1 MDILEALK
9 EYIKPELLV
18 LVLVLYLVGFGLK
31 KTEKVSDKYIPLI
44 LGLLGI
50 LISSIYVVATSSIT
64 GYQSVLMMIFTALV
78 QGILVAGASVYIN
91 QVVKQTKKEE

>member
-64 GYQSVLMMIFTALV
+64 GYQSVLMMVFTALV

>member
-50 LISSIYVVATSSIT
+50 VISSIYVVATSSIT

>member
-31 KTEKVSDKYIPLI
+31 KTEKVNDKYIPLI
-44 LGLLGI
+44 LGAIGI
-50 LISSIYVVATSSIT
+50 VIALIYTLATSLFN

-78 QGILVAGASVYIN
+78 QGILVAALAVYGN
-91 QVVKQTKKEE
+91 QVVKQVKKED

>member
-18 LVLVLYLVGFGLK
+18 LVLVLYLVGLGLK
-31 KTEKVSDKYIPLI
+31 KTEKVNDKYIPLI

-50 LISSIYVVATSSIT
+50 VISSIYVVATSSIT

-78 QGILVAGASVYIN
+78 QGILVAGASDYIN

>member
-18 LVLVLYLVGFGLK
+18 LVLVLYLVGLGLK
-31 KTEKVSDKYIPLI
+31 KTEKVNDKYIPLI

-50 LISSIYVVATSSIT
+50 VISSIYVVATSSIT
-64 GYQSVLMMIFTALV
+64 GYQSVLMMVFTALV